1 MITALTLTQFLTGG
15 VFAFLLVFVRIG
27 TALMIAPGMGD
38 SFVPNNVRLM
48 FAVAM
53 SFCVFPVL
61 QPMVPSPIPGT
72 FMLFFLILMEF
83 VIGVFIGTMA
93 RVFMVALDTAGMVIS
108 TQSGLANAQVFNP
121 SLAAQGSLMGALL
134 SMLGVVLLF
143 ATDLHHLI
151 FLGVFES
158 YELFPLGHVPEA
170 GSMAELLSRAVSHS
184 FMIGIKIG
192 LPFILITLVLY
203 TGMGVLARIMPQ
215 IQVFILALPIQ
226 ILLSL
231 LTLMAVLSSGM
242 MLWLRAYETGM
253 EYFLSQAGGG

>member
-1 MITALTLTQFLTGG
+1 MTPETLTQFLTGG
-15 VFAFLLVFVRIG
+15 VLAFLLVFVRIG
-27 TALMIAPGMGD
+27 TALMVAPGVGD
-38 SFVPNNVRLM
+38 SFVPNNVRLF

-72 FMLFFLILMEF
+72 MMLFFLILMEF
-83 VIGVFIGTMA
+83 VIGMFIGSMA

-121 SLAAQGSLMGALL
+121 SLATQGSLMSAFL
-134 SMLGVVLLF
+134 SMTGVVMLF
-143 ATDLHHLI
+143 VTDLHHLVL
-151 FLGVFES
+151 LGVFES
-158 YELFPLGHVPEA
+158 YELFPLGRVPDT
-170 GSMAELLSRAVSHS
+170 GSMAELLSQAVAHS

-192 LPFILITLVLY
+192 LPFFLITLILF
-203 TGMGVLARIMPQ
+203 TGMGVLGRIMPQ

-231 LTLMAVLSSGM
+231 LTLMGVLSVAM
-242 MLWLRAYETGM
+242 TIWLRAYETGM